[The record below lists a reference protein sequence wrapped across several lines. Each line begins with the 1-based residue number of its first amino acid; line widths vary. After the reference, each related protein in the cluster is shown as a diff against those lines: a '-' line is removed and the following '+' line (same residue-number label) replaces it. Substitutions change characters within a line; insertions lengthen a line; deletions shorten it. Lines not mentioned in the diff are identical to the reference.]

1 MKWKPI
7 DIVIIIL
14 ALFISI
20 TIGYLIIAS
29 TKRTEPMPEASV
41 KIIGDIYVGVIAT
54 IAVYVG
60 SQINKK

>member
-14 ALFISI
+14 ALFISV
-20 TIGYLIIAS
+20 TIGVLIFAS
-29 TKRTEPMPEASV
+29 TKKIDPMPATSV
-41 KIIGDIYVGVIAT
+41 KIIGDIYIGVIA
-54 IAVYVG
+54 IIGVYVG